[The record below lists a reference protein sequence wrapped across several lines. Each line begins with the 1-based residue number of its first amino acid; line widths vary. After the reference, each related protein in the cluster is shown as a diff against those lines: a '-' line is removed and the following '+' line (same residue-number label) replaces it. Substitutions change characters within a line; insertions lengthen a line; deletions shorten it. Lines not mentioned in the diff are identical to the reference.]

1 MAKSVAFVESVHL
14 MNVVLEF
21 SWLVTLTDIT
31 VALVCGTLAT
41 TKAEAAATLNY
52 LPDHNNS
59 PEAIAATCRGI

>member
-1 MAKSVAFVESVHL
+1 MRPSYVADCPQDTP
-14 MNVVLEF
+14 
-21 SWLVTLTDIT
+21 W
-31 VALVCGTLAT
+31 AQRLVCGTLAT